1 MTSPPGLT
9 PEIHTVEQREA
20 GDTESSSYLLVIDDS
35 SARRFPLPHDGVLV
49 LGRAHDADVRIDT
62 LAVSR
67 RHAKIVVTA
76 GAARVVDLGSRNGT
90 LVNGERV
97 VGSRLLASGDVV
109 AVGSTTLVLRREP
122 RVTDGAAIDVGRL
135 RVRLEEEL
143 ARAADYGRPL
153 ALAVITPGKA
163 ADHHAVAA
171 HAIGALRR
179 MDVVACDGTSELVV
193 VLPELG
199 GEAARA
205 ACVEVLAAIA
215 STTSEARGGVAT
227 YPGDGCDAETL
238 FSGARAAAA
247 MSAPGAMTS
256 AADAAV
262 HFTIRNATIVVA
274 DPAMIRVFELI
285 RRLARTELPV
295 LVLGETGVGKENAAA
310 ALHDWSARTSKPL
323 VTLNCA
329 AIPEALVESE
339 LFGHEKGA
347 FSDARTAKPGR
358 LEQASGG
365 TVFLD
370 EVGELPLAVQAKLL
384 RALEAKRITRLG
396 DVRERE
402 VDFRVVAAT
411 NRDLEAEVAAGRF
424 RRDLLFRLGAAIVE
438 LPPLRHRPR
447 EISILARLFLAQ
459 ASARAGRAPLDL
471 SETALARLA
480 AYAFPGN
487 VRELKNAMDFAAA
500 TVDGSVVELRAL
512 PDRIAGRTSSSSSSS
527 SSSPTQSSGDT
538 DSAAD
543 PMRRFRPLADEMR
556 ELERTRMVEA
566 LEATGGVQARAA
578 ELLAM
583 PIRTFS
589 FKLKQHG
596 LSARDAKRRV

>member
-1 MTSPPGLT
+1 MLQTMTSPTGLT
-9 PEIHTVEQREA
+9 PEIHTVEQREV
-20 GDTESSSYLLVIDDS
+20 GNTESSSYLLVIDDS

-67 RHAKIVVTA
+67 KHAKIIVTA

-179 MDVVACDGTSELVV
+179 MDIVACDGTSELVV

-215 STTSEARGGVAT
+215 SITSEARGGVAT

-262 HFTIRNATIVVA
+262 HFTIRKATIVVA

-285 RRLARTELPV
+285 RRLARTDLPV

-347 FSDARTAKPGR
+347 FSDARTAKPGL

-512 PDRIAGRTSSSSSSS
+512 PDRIAGRTSSSSS
-527 SSSPTQSSGDT
+527 PTQSSGDT

>member
-67 RHAKIVVTA
+67 KHAKIIVTA

-179 MDVVACDGTSELVV
+179 MDIVACDGTSELVV

-285 RRLARTELPV
+285 RRLARTDLPV

-347 FSDARTAKPGR
+347 FSDARTAKPGL

-459 ASARAGRAPLDL
+459 ASARARRAPLDL

-512 PDRIAGRTSSSSSSS
+512 PDRIAGRTSSSSS
-527 SSSPTQSSGDT
+527 TQSSGDT

>member
-1 MTSPPGLT
+1 MLRTMTSPPGLT

-67 RHAKIVVTA
+67 KHAKIIVTA

-285 RRLARTELPV
+285 RRLARTDLPV

-347 FSDARTAKPGR
+347 FSDARTAKPGL

-512 PDRIAGRTSSSSSSS
+512 PDRIAGRTSSSSS
-527 SSSPTQSSGDT
+527 TQSSGDT

>member
-347 FSDARTAKPGR
+347 FSDARTAKPGL

-527 SSSPTQSSGDT
+527 SPTQSSGDT